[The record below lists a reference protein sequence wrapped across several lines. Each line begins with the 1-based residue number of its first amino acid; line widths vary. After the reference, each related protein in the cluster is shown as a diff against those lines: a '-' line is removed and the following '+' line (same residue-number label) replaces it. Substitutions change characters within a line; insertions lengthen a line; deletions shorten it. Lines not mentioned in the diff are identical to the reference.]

1 MFVAADLESSH
12 EYHEDM
18 PFADVGIS
26 CAALY
31 AVEWESAISYPAQDI
46 FGFREPEMS
55 AECAQGFAKELIRYA
70 SMGDTIVSFN
80 GLHFDFPLL
89 ATVCNDTGIEK
100 ELKHLAIYNH
110 IDIGLLMVVARGF
123 MVSLNTAAHALGLSG
138 KTEGM
143 SGYLAPILWNPE
155 RTDFTEE
162 ELADIEATGVTP
174 GTKAAQ
180 NLCLKYV
187 IQDAI
192 TTADVYRLLVED
204 KYLRWTSS
212 RTGRLVKS
220 PWIPEVFEGR
230 LLKVCEVMDRTQLE
244 TKWFKNNPFSKD
256 EMLSWALS

>member
-100 ELKHLAIYNH
+100 ELKHLAIYEH
-110 IDIGLLMVVARGF
+110 IDYALNMVTARGF
-123 MVSLNTAAHALGLSG
+123 MISLDTAAHALGLSG

-143 SGYLAPILWNPE
+143 AGYLAPILWNPE
-155 RTDFTEE
+155 RTTFSDEE
-162 ELADIEATGVTP
+162 AADIEALGVVP

-180 NLCLKYV
+180 ALCLTYV
-187 IQDAI
+187 GQDAV

-204 KYLRWTSS
+204 KYLQWVSS
-212 RTGRLVKS
+212 RSGKLVKT
-220 PWIPEVFEGR
+220 PWYPEVFEGR
-230 LLKVCEVMDRTQLE
+230 LLKVCEVMDREQCLTP
-244 TKWFKNNPFSKD
+244 WFTNNPFSKE